1 MELTQKKWLKGFSGN
16 KKASH
21 KRFYKGFLLQKTDEN
36 DQLYNSSS
44 YIRTYDFVGLVLNY
58 DKETK
63 LATIEQ
69 RNRIFVGDEVEFLVR
84 ETVLKL
90 LK

>member
-1 MELTQKKWLKGFSGN
+1 MAKRLLAEI

-21 KRFYKGFLLQKTDEN
+21 RDIYKGFLLQKPDEMTN
-36 DQLYNSSS
+36 FTTQVH
-44 YIRTYDFVGLVLNY
+44 IRTYDFVGLVLNY

-69 RNRIFVGDEVEFLVR
+69 RNRIFVEDEVEFFGPR
-84 ETVLKL
+84 DGFETFK
-90 LK
+90 